1 GFLLEACAGLL
12 DGDDPE
18 TCARREAE
26 EELGYRMRELKRI
39 ANAYAAPGAV
49 AERLGLFTA
58 RYSPADRLS
67 GGGGL
72 EGEGEDIE
80 VVELP
85 LDKAFAMIGKE
96 IVDMKTILLLY
107 ALMAETGDDGE
118 ASR

>member
-1 GFLLEACAGLL
+1 MLKGKSALVTGSTSGIGLAIARALAQGGADVMINGFGDKADIEKERASLEKDFGV
-12 DGDDPE
+12 
-18 TCARREAE
+18 
-26 EELGYRMRELKRI
+26 K
-39 ANAYAAPGAV
+39 
-49 AERLGLFTA
+49 A

-67 GGGGL
+67 AGGGL

-80 VVELP
+80 VIELP

-107 ALMAETGDDGE
+107 ALMAETGGDGK